1 MRYKQ
6 KPVTSGVTRFT
17 KAPMGSIEFSRMQVA
32 PYRYTTFN
40 AGEIVPI
47 YYAEILPHDTFT
59 IDIDYVVRQ
68 TTSLR
73 PTMGDLDIDI
83 YAFWVPNRIVNESW
97 KNVQGENTSGF
108 WTAPEVDLAPLYTGE
123 SDVSI
128 PPESVADYYG
138 FPTQAPLKAVHL
150 QQANDIK
157 FRDYLEIYN
166 VYFRDQNYEAP
177 IPYSK
182 LNVYNGFLENINT
195 AITATRVAESIYEN
209 TMTPPSSNSTMG
221 ENVYGTD
228 GSYPFG
234 AINKAL
240 LGDGT
245 PGEFSSNMFGARLTE
260 FSALERPLKANKF
273 HDPFTSVLPAPQKGA
288 EVIFGVGDTANV
300 TLDTT
305 DGAVPFPSGNAL
317 LLNLRG
323 VIQSTATDRPLY
335 MNIPTNSSGRLF
347 AGDSSTGVSSPSYDT
362 SSVTINGTNITGVAD
377 LSNATG
383 ISVNDL
389 RIAVATQHVYE
400 ALARGGSRYQEI
412 LRSFFEI
419 ETETPFS
426 DIPIQLGHI
435 RNVLDMYQ
443 VAQTSSSE
451 AGGNPQGHLTAY
463 GYTTKGGKLFHRTFL
478 EHGYVHVLA
487 VVRQKNLYT
496 TYLAPDN
503 FRRKTLDF
511 YLPQL
516 ANIGE
521 QPIPLRTL
529 NPFISG
535 HDDAVIGYQEAFWEY
550 RFEPDA
556 CSGYFRDGV
565 PGSLVGWTYADKYDP
580 NFTHVNAN
588 WLKSNAREVV
598 DSTLAVT
605 SAMASQF
612 IGQFAFS
619 VDKQRPMPVYSVPG
633 LDDI

>member
-59 IDIDYVVRQ
+59 VNIDYVVRQ

-166 VYFRDQNYEAP
+166 VYFRDENFEAC

-182 LNVYNGFLENINT
+182 LNVYNGFLHDMGTRIN
-195 AITATRVAESIYEN
+195 ATEKTNEGYG
-209 TMTPPSSNSTMG
+209 TTTQPSYASVEDG
-221 ENVYGTD
+221 GGQGTD

-240 LGDGT
+240 FGDGAPDEYGT
-245 PGEFSSNMFGARLTE
+245 NAMGYRLTQ
-260 FSALERPLKANKF
+260 FSALERPLRANKF

-288 EVIFGVGDTANV
+288 EVVFGVAETAPVVIDTESN
-300 TLDTT
+300 TT
-305 DGAVPFPSGNAL
+305 EFPSGLPLDLVSNGNMTVGQFYNLVGSATTTKR
-317 LLNLRG
+317 LNL
-323 VIQSTATDRPLY
+323 QYQTATGTEAPLQTVSG
-335 MNIPTNSSGRLF
+335 TNLKAYTDLSQ
-347 AGDSSTGVSSPSYDT
+347 ATGV
-362 SSVTINGTNITGVAD
+362 
-377 LSNATG
+377 
-383 ISVNDL
+383 SVNDL

-400 ALARGGSRYQEI
+400 ALARGGSRYQEM

-535 HDDAVIGYQEAFWEY
+535 HDDAVIGYQEAWWEY
-550 RFEPDA
+550 RYEPDA